1 MISPVLKTDSIL
13 TLCLNT
19 VSNTLRLT
27 FSILLILLFLSP
39 ISSQVSKYSNEF
51 LTIGVGARAL
61 GMAGSVVAC
70 VDDVTAGYW
79 NPAGLYKQAHASQLG
94 LMHNEY
100 FAGIAKYD
108 FGAFSMRLDEKS
120 LACISFIRFGID
132 DILNTLDLIDADGNI
147 RYDRIAKF
155 SAADYGIILSYA
167 RDPGIE
173 GLSFGGNLKLIYRKT
188 GDFANAWGF
197 GFDAGAR
204 YDLGEWHFGASARDV
219 TSTFN
224 AWSFNTSEMTEV
236 FAITGNELPENSL
249 ELTMPRLILGGARE
263 VHMSEKFSILAEMDA
278 DITFDGKR
286 HVLMATNFISIDPHI
301 GFEFDY
307 RKIIF
312 FRLGMGNIQLI
323 PDFDKNRSFDFQPA
337 LGLGVRLKNFIIDY
351 ALTDLGNQSIALYS
365 NVFSLAYSFD
375 FPAFDN

>member
-1 MISPVLKTDSIL
+1 M
-13 TLCLNT
+13 
-19 VSNTLRLT
+19 RLT
-27 FSILLILLFLSP
+27 VIILLIILFIGP
-39 ISSQVSKYSNEF
+39 ISGQVSKYSNEF
-51 LTIGVGARAL
+51 LTIGAGARAL
-61 GMAGSVVAC
+61 GMAGSVVAS
-70 VDDVTAGYW
+70 VDDVTSGYW
-79 NPAGLYKQAHASQLG
+79 NPAGLIEQKNTSQIG

-108 FGAFSMRLDEKS
+108 FGAYSMRLDEKS
-120 LACISFIRFGID
+120 VAGISIIRFGID
-132 DILNTLDLIDADGNI
+132 DIMNTLDLIDADGNI

-155 SAADYGIILSYA
+155 SAADYGFIFSYA
-167 RDPGIE
+167 RKPAIE

-188 GDFANAWGF
+188 GDFAKAWGF

-204 YDLGEWHFGASARDV
+204 FDLGEWHFGATARDV

-224 AWSFNTSEMTEV
+224 AWSFNTSEMSEV
-236 FAITGNELPENSL
+236 FAATGNELPENSL

-263 VHMSEKFSILAEMDA
+263 IHMSEKFTMLAELDA

-286 HVLMATNFISIDPHI
+286 HVLIGTDFMSIDPHI

-312 FRLGMGNIQLI
+312 LRFGMGNIQLI
-323 PDFDKNRSFDFQPA
+323 PDFDKNKSFDFQPA

-351 ALTDLGNQSIALYS
+351 ALTDLGDQSIALYS
-365 NVFSLAYSFD
+365 NVFSLAYSFNLP
-375 FPAFDN
+375 FSHN

>member
-1 MISPVLKTDSIL
+1 
-13 TLCLNT
+13 
-19 VSNTLRLT
+19 
-27 FSILLILLFLSP
+27 LLIILFLNP
-39 ISSQVSKYSNEF
+39 INGQVSKYSNEF

-61 GMAGSVVAC
+61 GMASSVVASTN
-70 VDDVTAGYW
+70 DVTSGYW
-79 NPAGLYKQAHASQLG
+79 NPAGLNEQTYTAQIG

-100 FAGIAKYD
+100 FAGIAKFDY
-108 FGAFSMRLDEKS
+108 GAYSMRLDEKS
-120 LACISFIRFGID
+120 VAGISFIRFGID

-147 RYDRIAKF
+147 RYDRISKF
-155 SAADYGIILSYA
+155 SAADYGIIFSYA
-167 RDPGIE
+167 RKPEIE

-197 GFDAGAR
+197 GFDAGVK

-224 AWSFNTSEMTEV
+224 AWSFNTSEMSEV

-263 VHMSEKFSILAEMDA
+263 IHMSEKFTMLAELDA

-286 HVLMATNFISIDPHI
+286 HVLIGTNFMSIDPHF

-312 FRLGMGNIQLI
+312 LRLGMCNIQLI
-323 PDFDKNRSFDFQPA
+323 PDFTKNKSFDFQPS
-337 LGLGVRLKNFIIDY
+337 LGLGVRLKNFVIDY
-351 ALTDLGNQSIALYS
+351 ALTDLGDQSIALYS
-365 NVFSLAYSFD
+365 NVFSLAYSFNLP
-375 FPAFDN
+375 FSNN